1 MPESP
6 REKPGTI
13 LILQGGGALG
23 AYECGVYKVLAER
36 LDDLSVVAGTSIGAI
51 NAGVIARN
59 FTEPD
64 RGVGALEAFWHE
76 LAFPVLPVWESNP
89 WVKLWASYQ
98 AVLTSMTIGNPHL
111 FQPALL
117 GGAPYSTDAMRE
129 TVASA
134 MGTYARGSAPRL
146 IVTAVE
152 LETSQ
157 PVAFDSAH
165 RDITPDHIVAS
176 GSLPPGFPPHVI
188 DGLHYWDG
196 GLWSNTPLP
205 DVLAAV
211 RSSNGA
217 AGSESSSNSAPDA
230 GYQIYIIDVFPQ
242 RFVPPDEP
250 VPAPPEVQAR
260 MGQIIYQD
268 KTRSDASGSRWVTW
282 CRELYEILEAIP
294 PAVLSTLEAP
304 LRQRLDQVLT
314 EIEGVKTRLP
324 VNVTRIHRASLP
336 YEQISC
342 GVDFSEGR
350 IEALIE
356 QGEQDALQ
364 AVA

>member
-1 MPESP
+1 MPGSP
-6 REKPGTI
+6 RDKPGTI

-36 LDDLSVVAGTSIGAI
+36 LDDLSIIAGTSIGAI

-59 FTEPD
+59 FGDPD
-64 RGVGALEAFWHE
+64 RGVAALEAFWHD
-76 LAFPVLPVWESNP
+76 LAFPVLPVWGSNP
-89 WVKLWASYQ
+89 WMKLWGSVQ
-98 AVLTSMTIGNPHL
+98 AVATSLTIGNPSL
-111 FQPALL
+111 FQPVLF
-117 GGAPYSTDAMRE
+117 GEAPYSTDAMHA

-134 MGTYARGSAPRL
+134 VGTYTKGSTPRL

-152 LETSQ
+152 LEQSR
-157 PVAFDSAH
+157 PVAFDSAECH
-165 RDITPDHIVAS
+165 ITPDHIVAS

-205 DVLAAV
+205 DGLAAV
-211 RSSNGA
+211 RGSSHGGA
-217 AGSESSSNSAPDA
+217 DPAA
-230 GYQIYIIDVFPQ
+230 GYQVYVVDVFPQ
-242 RFVPPDEP
+242 QFVPPDDP
-250 VPAPPEVQAR
+250 LPTSTEVQAR

-282 CRELYEILEAIP
+282 CRELYDMLEAIP
-294 PAVLSTLEAP
+294 PAVTSALEAP
-304 LRQRLDQVLT
+304 LRSRREQLLT
-314 EIEGVKTRLP
+314 DVAAVKSRVP
-324 VNVTRIHRASLP
+324 VTVTRIQRMSLP
-336 YEQISC
+336 YEQISS
-342 GVDFSEGR
+342 GVDFSVGR

-356 QGEQDALQ
+356 QGEQDARR